1 MATLRDYL
9 TCEYRAKMPDKPA
22 KQFNKLNMPGH
33 CVKVPQ
39 QNNYT
44 DCGLYLL
51 QYVEHFFLV
60 SLSGS
65 AIATIAASHLTI
77 VCCLHSLLPP
87 QDPILDY
94 HLPIKQLQD
103 WFETITVTKKRE
115 DISNLI
121 KELID
126 KHDPSAPPLPS
137 IELPTLNGKGVC
149 VWDLWM
155 N

>member
-65 AIATIAASHLTI
+65 AIATIAASHLMI
-77 VCCLHSLLPP
+77 FCCLHSLLPAG
-87 QDPILDY
+87 
-94 HLPIKQLQD
+94 
-103 WFETITVTKKRE
+103 
-115 DISNLI
+115 SN
-121 KELID
+121 
-126 KHDPSAPPLPS
+126 SGLPS
-137 IELPTLNGKGVC
+137 SDKAAAGLVRNHHGDEKARRHFQPHQRV
-149 VWDLWM
+149 DR
-155 N
+155 

>member
-9 TCEYRAKMPDKPA
+9 TCEYRVKMPDKPA

-60 SLSGS
+60 SFDPPVFTLSS
-65 AIATIAASHLTI
+65 
-77 VCCLHSLLPP
+77 
-87 QDPILDY
+87 DDE
-94 HLPIKQLQD
+94 
-103 WFETITVTKKRE
+103 ETSTSERSK
-115 DISNLI
+115 
-121 KELID
+121 
-126 KHDPSAPPLPS
+126 
-137 IELPTLNGKGVC
+137 TLYKTAVNSSSKVRVRYNRGCGV
-149 VWDLWM
+149 
-155 N
+155 